1 MGGDTDFDLFMGN
14 GRNSDFN
21 RTRGKHFTNRR
32 IGTDATGGDF
42 DGLTGFSGKG
52 GHVHCVD
59 TIETGRLCLMTLLF
73 VYLAIA
79 IGISFVCSILEAVLL
94 SITPSYV
101 EKTLTAKPRAGR
113 LLTTAKQRL
122 DESLSSILILNTF
135 AHTMG
140 AAGVGSQA
148 ILIYG
153 EKWETLIAVLLTLAI
168 LYFSEIIPKTL
179 GATYW
184 QNLAIPA
191 AFLIKWL
198 VKLVY
203 PLVWISTRLTKLF
216 RKNRRN
222 EITREEIIALASLGH
237 KYGSLVEQENVYL
250 SNVLRLREIRTEQIL
265 TPRSVVHMFEQSI
278 SVTDA
283 LNDPRTREFTRMPI
297 YNDTPDQITGKVI
310 KHDLFEAERSGN
322 GDKPISDYAKEID
335 RVSEKLPV
343 QQLLDL
349 FIKHRAHLFL
359 VEDEF
364 GQTAGIVTLED
375 AIETLLGREI
385 VDESDTIE
393 DMQELAKT
401 KYRERLRKDDKT
413 LSD

>member
-1 MGGDTDFDLFMGN
+1 
-14 GRNSDFN
+14 
-21 RTRGKHFTNRR
+21 
-32 IGTDATGGDF
+32 
-42 DGLTGFSGKG
+42 
-52 GHVHCVD
+52 
-59 TIETGRLCLMTLLF
+59 MTLLL

-79 IGISFVCSILEAVLL
+79 IGVSFICSILEAVLL
-94 SITPSYV
+94 SITPSYI
-101 EKTLTAKPRAGR
+101 EITQANKPRAGK
-113 LLTTAKQRL
+113 LLTSVKEQL

-148 ILIYG
+148 LLVYG

-184 QNLAIPA
+184 QKLAIPA
-191 AFLIKWL
+191 AFTIKWL

-216 RKNRRN
+216 SKNKSN

-237 KYGSLVEQENVYL
+237 KDGILFQQENQYL
-250 SNVLRLREIRTEQIL
+250 SNILRLREVRSEQIL
-265 TPRSVVHMFEQSI
+265 TPRSVVHMFEQST
-278 SVTDA
+278 SVSDA
-283 LNDPRTREFTRMPI
+283 LNEPRTREFTRMPI
-297 YNDTPDQITGKVI
+297 YQESSDNITGKVN
-310 KHDLFEAERSGN
+310 KYDLFEAERSGN
-322 GDKPISDYAKEID
+322 GDKPISDYAKKIY

-359 VEDEF
+359 VEDEY

-375 AIETLLGREI
+375 AIETILGREI
-385 VDESDTIE
+385 VDERDTTA
-393 DMQELAKT
+393 DMQELAKE
-401 KYRERLRKDDKT
+401 KYRERLRQDDKT

>member
-1 MGGDTDFDLFMGN
+1 
-14 GRNSDFN
+14 
-21 RTRGKHFTNRR
+21 
-32 IGTDATGGDF
+32 
-42 DGLTGFSGKG
+42 
-52 GHVHCVD
+52 
-59 TIETGRLCLMTLLF
+59 MTLLF

-94 SITPSYV
+94 SITPSYIETTRV
-101 EKTLTAKPRAGR
+101 NKPRAGG
-113 LLTTAKQRL
+113 LLTTVKEHL

-148 ILIYG
+148 IRIYG

-168 LYFSEIIPKTL
+168 LYFSEIIPKTI

-184 QNLAIPA
+184 QKLAIPA

-203 PLVWISTRLTKLF
+203 PLVWVSTRLTKLF
-216 RKNRRN
+216 SKNKGN

-237 KYGSLVEQENVYL
+237 RDGTLFQQENEYL
-250 SNVLRLREIRTEQIL
+250 SSILGLREIRTEQIL
-265 TPRSVVHMFEQSI
+265 TPRTVVHMFDQSI

-297 YNDTPDQITGKVI
+297 YQDTPENITGKVI
-310 KHDLFEAERSGN
+310 KHDLFEAERAGN
-322 GDKPISDYAKEID
+322 GAAPISNYAKNIP

-349 FIKHRAHLFL
+349 FIRHHAHLFL

-393 DMQELAKT
+393 DMQELAKK
-401 KYRERLRKDDKT
+401 KYRERLRQDDKT